1 MRKPFML
8 ISVLPITV
16 HISHD
21 TDTGSNR
28 IDGIPEKYVFKNKVL
43 RSICFVLFLLSIGLN
58 SAFAQ
63 VRNAAGLVV
72 DENGQ
77 PLIGVQIKLEGTT
90 TGVITDVD
98 GNFLLQEVPL
108 SVKKVVVTSIGMET
122 REVDLN
128 VPVQLTGKRKKVS
141 FVAHA
146 GLSMSKYTIYG
157 SDFKVGYEFGL
168 GIEVRMSKRWA
179 FQPTLQI
186 CNHGAEFNAE
196 RYGVKYQ
203 ETWNPVSLDL
213 PMLFILRCPIA
224 RKMNLAFSMGPVF
237 SYGFAGKVK
246 ASETGK
252 PDEEYDI
259 YSSEYEYDYSGGKHS
274 LLHPFSF
281 GVAYGIGVEYKKWL
295 AGISGKS
302 MCLGQDDE
310 GFEAKEHNLVLT
322 LGVTY
327 RF

>member
-1 MRKPFML
+1 M
-8 ISVLPITV
+8 
-16 HISHD
+16 
-21 TDTGSNR
+21 
-28 IDGIPEKYVFKNKVL
+28 
-43 RSICFVLFLLSIGLN
+43 
-58 SAFAQ
+58 
-63 VRNAAGLVV
+63 
-72 DENGQ
+72 
-77 PLIGVQIKLEGTT
+77 
-90 TGVITDVD
+90 
-98 GNFLLQEVPL
+98 
-108 SVKKVVVTSIGMET
+108 
-122 REVDLN
+122 
-128 VPVQLTGKRKKVS
+128 
-141 FVAHA
+141 
-146 GLSMSKYTIYG
+146 
-157 SDFKVGYEFGL
+157 GYEFGL

-203 ETWNPVSLDL
+203 ETWNPVSPDL

-224 RKMNLAFSMGPVF
+224 R
-237 SYGFAGKVK
+237 
-246 ASETGK
+246 K

>member
-1 MRKPFML
+1 MKRIIIGM
-8 ISVLPITV
+8 IACICAITV
-16 HISHD
+16 M
-21 TDTGSNR
+21 
-28 IDGIPEKYVFKNKVL
+28 
-43 RSICFVLFLLSIGLN
+43 
-58 SAFAQ
+58 AQ
-63 VRNAAGLVV
+63 VQTHDVKGVVFDRRQQPIVGALVTA
-72 DENGQ
+72 
-77 PLIGVQIKLEGTT
+77 KGTNIST
-90 TGVITDVD
+90 ITDVD
-98 GNFLLQEVPL
+98 GKFLLQEVPL

-281 GVAYGIGVEYKKWL
+281 GV
-295 AGISGKS
+295 
-302 MCLGQDDE
+302 
-310 GFEAKEHNLVLT
+310 VLT

>member
-1 MRKPFML
+1 
-8 ISVLPITV
+8 
-16 HISHD
+16 
-21 TDTGSNR
+21 
-28 IDGIPEKYVFKNKVL
+28 
-43 RSICFVLFLLSIGLN
+43 
-58 SAFAQ
+58 
-63 VRNAAGLVV
+63 
-72 DENGQ
+72 
-77 PLIGVQIKLEGTT
+77 
-90 TGVITDVD
+90 
-98 GNFLLQEVPL
+98 
-108 SVKKVVVTSIGMET
+108 MET

-128 VPVQLTGKRKKVS
+128 VSVQLTGKRKKVS

>member
-1 MRKPFML
+1 MKRIIIGM
-8 ISVLPITV
+8 IACICAITV
-16 HISHD
+16 M
-21 TDTGSNR
+21 
-28 IDGIPEKYVFKNKVL
+28 
-43 RSICFVLFLLSIGLN
+43 
-58 SAFAQ
+58 AQ
-63 VRNAAGLVV
+63 VQTHDVKGVVFDRRQQPIVGALVTA
-72 DENGQ
+72 
-77 PLIGVQIKLEGTT
+77 KGTNIST
-90 TGVITDVD
+90 ITDVD
-98 GNFLLQEVPL
+98 GKFLLQEVPL

-302 MCLGQDDE
+302 MGLGQDDE